1 MIRKKQILL
10 IIIIVIIGCRSN
22 KEEEKEK
29 KKKTSCELR
38 FKQGLKDYKIALDEG
53 KIRNQI
59 KSLKTISYCC
69 IKLGE
74 YKKTIGYAHKI
85 IPLIDKEKELKSYSF
100 AYFHIG
106 LGHRFLKQND
116 SAYFY
121 YKKSNEINL
130 RLKDTSKIIRR
141 LFNIASIE
149 SENELYL
156 KSDSTAIEGLRYS
169 MNKPRFNS
177 AICSIYNCLGINS
190 NRQKKYNEAIEWF
203 EKAIKFTT
211 NKEKVYR
218 YKNNIA
224 NNYLGLKEYDSAIV
238 IYKKIMESSYF
249 DKLELKLKSTIIGN
263 YAFNKFLLKKNVEEE
278 EFLKSQELKIKIKD
292 FDGLITNYSYLSDF
306 NKKKNRS
313 KSLHYAYEM
322 RRLAKKHQIPNE
334 RVSALDRIIDL
345 EEDSKLRKLVKERQ
359 LLKDSI
365 VEARRISQSKL
376 VKVIYNNEELEKQNL
391 KVQIDVE
398 KQKSQKQLLLFLG
411 ITSVLGFISYVFYK
425 RNKTKREKIIE
436 VYKTETRLAKKI
448 HDELANDMYLAMNK
462 LQKEERDDTS
472 ILYDL
477 EKIYSLTRNISHENS
492 PVVTGELFEDFLKQL
507 FVDFTTDSCKVM
519 NKGLSEVNVNDL
531 RKEKQIVLYRLLQ
544 ELLVNMTKHSQA
556 SLAVISF
563 SLQKDT
569 IQVQYKDNGIGTNT
583 VTIKNGLK
591 NMETRIKSIG
601 GTIIF
606 ESENEKG
613 FKSKFQFKK

>member
-1 MIRKKQILL
+1 MKKKSVDLLSRFSVVLFLSVFAL
-10 IIIIVIIGCRSN
+10 IISNCKKEYVKN
-22 KEEEKEK
+22 KENNFSKYDLLSRK
-29 KKKTSCELR
+29 LSK
-38 FKQGLKDYKIALDEG
+38 EG
-53 KIRNQI
+53 KIDSALFYANKLVNI
-59 KSLKTISYCC
+59 AFYENDSSLFSKAYF
-69 IKLGE
+69 
-74 YKKTIGYAHKI
+74 KKGLYYRKKKI
-85 IPLIDKEKELKSYSF
+85 I
-100 AYFHIG
+100 
-106 LGHRFLKQND
+106 D

-121 YKKSNEINL
+121 YQKSNEINIK
-130 RLKDTSKIIRR
+130 LKDSIKVVRR
-141 LFNIASIE
+141 YFNIASIE
-149 SENELYL
+149 SENEFYL

-169 MNKPRFNS
+169 MNKSRFNS
-177 AICSIYNCLGINS
+177 VICSIYNCLGINS
-190 NRQKKYNEAIEWF
+190 NRQKKYNEAIEWY
-203 EKAIKFTT
+203 EKAIKLTT
-211 NKEKVYR
+211 NKEKIYR

-313 KSLHYAYEM
+313 QSLHYAYEM

-398 KQKSQKQLLLFLG
+398 KQKSQKQLILFLG
-411 ITSVLGFISYVFYK
+411 ITSILGFISYVFYK

-462 LQKEERDDTS
+462 LQKEERDDIS

-507 FVDFTTDSCKVM
+507 FIDFTTDTCKVM
-519 NKGLSEVNVNDL
+519 NKGLSDVNVNDL

-569 IQVQYKDNGIGTNT
+569 VQVQYKDNGIGTNT

>member
-1 MIRKKQILL
+1 MKVKYLVLL
-10 IIIIVIIGCRSN
+10 FFLFINSTICISQQKN
-22 KEEEKEK
+22 KLKYEK
-29 KKKTSCELR
+29 KISNLKNVINVTEDGIKKAS
-38 FKQGLKDYKIALDEG
+38 KYY
-53 KIRNQI
+53 
-59 KSLKTISYCC
+59 SLGYF
-69 IKLGE
+69 
-74 YKKTIGYAHKI
+74 YKKNNQ
-85 IPLIDKEKELKSYSF
+85 L
-100 AYFHIG
+100 
-106 LGHRFLKQND
+106 D
-116 SAYFY
+116 SAYKYISVSKELYDRF
-121 YKKSNEINL
+121 
-130 RLKDTSKIIRR
+130 KDTIKVVEKMFSLGK
-141 LFNIASIE
+141 LE
-149 SENELYL
+149 SENELFF
-156 KSDSTAIEGLRYS
+156 KSDSTFVQALKLLGE
-169 MNKPRFNS
+169 NKNKHSITISLYNS
-177 AICSIYNCLGINS
+177 LGVNA
-190 NRQKKYNEAIEWF
+190 NLEKNYR
-203 EKAIKFTT
+203 KAIYWYKKALFFVRDSIS
-211 NKEKVYR
+211 KIR

-224 NNYLGLKEYDSAIV
+224 NNFISIKKYDFAKKIYDTITKNLYYDSIP
-238 IYKKIMESSYF
+238 
-249 DKLELKLKSTIIGN
+249 LKLKGKILDN
-263 YAFNKFLLKKNVEEE
+263 YAYAKLLNNNTVYESDFLLGQKLKKEINDIPGV
-278 EFLKSQELKIKIKD
+278 F
-292 FDGLITNYSYLSDF
+292 TNYSYLNF
-306 NKKKNRS
+306 FHRS
-313 KSLHYAYEM
+313 KGNYKRAKHYANLMYDYALKNN
-322 RRLAKKHQIPNE
+322 RPN
-334 RVSALDRIIDL
+334 DRIFAINKIIL
-345 EEDSKLRKLVKERQ
+345 SEPQSKVRKLSIERSK
-359 LLKDSI
+359 LKDSI
-365 VEARRISQSKL
+365 VIAGQKL
-376 VKVIYNNEELEKQNL
+376 RNQIVTVIYNFDEEKNKRL
-391 KVQIDVE
+391 KVETKLAKTKSEKLEQDFLLVE
-398 KQKSQKQLLLFLG
+398 EKNQKQLWIFIGFILFF
-411 ITSVLGFISYVFYK
+411 GFISYVFYK

-507 FVDFTTDSCKVM
+507 FVDFTTDTCKVM
-519 NKGLSEVNVNDL
+519 NKGLSDVKVNDL